1 MRQFFS
7 LPNLTLIVALALSGV
22 AAYYSII
29 GLTAIF
35 AGAVIPIVVM
45 GIILE
50 IAKITTTVWL
60 RTFWK
65 QCGWVMKSY
74 LVPAVIVLALI
85 TSMGIFGF
93 LSKSH
98 LDQGVPTG
106 DVAAKVSLFDEKIKT
121 QRENIASARAA
132 LSQMDLQVNNVI
144 TKGDTERSAERSVQ
158 IRRQQAGERG
168 KLQKEIE
175 TANNTIAKLN
185 EEKAPISSQLRKVE
199 AEVGPIKYIAAMIYG
214 DNPDQ
219 NILEKAVRWV
229 IILLVLV
236 FDPLAIALILAAN
249 QSKYWK
255 IERPEEEIEIGPKP
269 DDPISEEEQA
279 RAKAAVDF
287 HLGPDDDTFDL
298 SNEPLTDDQVF
309 QAIVESATPS
319 EEKTLAE
326 LHPYL
331 NATPSTFKNDVPLVA
346 PHLDTPVTEEPEEFP
361 KVEIELKVPEL
372 EVTHNDL
379 QFESTPNDI
388 QTEGVTEELADGGD
402 GYVVFHSKHMANR
415 VFEDMHP
422 DVALTVDSTH
432 SINTNFGSEFP
443 KIARRG
449 DVFVRVDVL
458 PNRVYKFDGSKW
470 LLINKD
476 TTTVYLQDPAYIQHL
491 IGKIDQGEYDVDL
504 LSPDEKQQIEEYL
517 QKPSQ

>member
-1 MRQFFS
+1 MRLNFFS
-7 LPNLTLIVALALSGV
+7 LPNLTLLVALALSAV

-106 DVAAKVSLFDEKIKT
+106 DVAAKVSLLDEKIKT
-121 QRENIASARAA
+121 QRENIKSSRDA
-132 LSQMDLQVNNVI
+132 LAQMDLQVNNVI
-144 TKGDTERSAERSVQ
+144 TKGDTEKSAERSVQ
-158 IRRQQAGERG
+158 IRRQQAPERT

-175 TANNTIAKLN
+175 VANTTIGKLN

-255 IERPEEEIEIGPKP
+255 IERPEEEEIGPKP
-269 DDPISEEEQA
+269 DDPIEIGPKSDDPLTEEQVEHLD
-279 RAKAAVDF
+279 KVVDLF
-287 HLGPDDDTFDL
+287 K
-298 SNEPLTDDQVF
+298 EP
-309 QAIVESATPS
+309 
-319 EEKTLAE
+319 EKTLAE

-331 NATPSTFKNDVPLVA
+331 NATPSTFKNDVPLQVA
-346 PHLDTPVTEEPEEFP
+346 PIQESTIPTA
-361 KVEIELKVPEL
+361 VEIEFPKVPEL

-379 QFESTPNDI
+379 QFESTPDDI
-388 QTEGVTEELADGGD
+388 KTDGVTEELADGGE

-422 DVALTVDSTH
+422 DVALTVDSTQ

-458 PNRVYKFDGSKW
+458 PNRVYKFDGTKW

-491 IGKIDQGEYDVDL
+491 ISKIDQGEYDVDL

>member
-1 MRQFFS
+1 MRLNFFS
-7 LPNLTLIVALALSGV
+7 LSNLTLIVALALSGV

-65 QCGWVMKSY
+65 QCGWLMKSY

-106 DVAAKVSLFDEKIKT
+106 DVAAKVSLLDEKIKT
-121 QRENIASARAA
+121 QRENIVSSRAA
-132 LSQMDLQVNNVI
+132 LAQMDLQVNNVI
-144 TKGDTERSAERSVQ
+144 TKGDTEKSAERSVQ
-158 IRRQQAGERG
+158 IRRQQAPERT

-175 TANNTIAKLN
+175 VANTTIGKLN

-255 IERPEEEIEIGPKP
+255 PEEIGPKP
-269 DDPISEEEQA
+269 DDPISKEEQD

-298 SNEPLTDDQVF
+298 SNEPFTDDQVF
-309 QAIVESATPS
+309 QAIVESATPVV

-331 NATPSTFKNDVPLVA
+331 NATPSTFKNDVPLQVA
-346 PHLDTPVTEEPEEFP
+346 PIQETSVPTAVEIEFP

-379 QFESTPNDI
+379 QFESTPDDI
-388 QTEGVTEELADGGD
+388 KTDGVTEELADGGD

-422 DVALTVDSTH
+422 DVALTVDSTQ

-458 PNRVYKFDGSKW
+458 PNRVYKFDGTKW

-491 IGKIDQGEYDVDL
+491 ISKIDQGEYDVDL

>member
-1 MRQFFS
+1 MRPKFLS
-7 LPNLTLIVALALSGV
+7 LSNMTLTVALALSAV

-106 DVAAKVSLFDEKIKT
+106 DVAAKVSLLDEKIKT
-121 QRENIASARAA
+121 QRENIKSSRDA
-132 LSQMDLQVNNVI
+132 LAQMDLQVNNVI
-144 TKGDTERSAERSVQ
+144 TKGDTEKSAERSVQ
-158 IRRQQAGERG
+158 IRRQQAKERATI
-168 KLQKEIE
+168 QKEIE
-175 TANNTIAKLN
+175 TANAAIGKLN
-185 EEKAPISSQLRKVE
+185 EERAPISSQLRKVE
-199 AEVGPIKYIAAMIYG
+199 AEVGPIKYIAALIYG

-255 IERPEEEIEIGPKP
+255 IERPEEEVIGPKP
-269 DDPISEEEQA
+269 DDPIPVPES
-279 RAKAAVDF
+279 VV
-287 HLGPDDDTFDL
+287 
-298 SNEPLTDDQVF
+298 EPEHILTDDQVF
-309 QAIVESATPS
+309 QAIVESATPL
-319 EEKTLAE
+319 EEKPLAE

-331 NATPSTFKNDVPLVA
+331 NATPATFKNDGPIQVARSEPETAPEVNITADTAVIQTNDAAAETEYKDVGNGFVVYHDKHMNKNVLKDLRPDLFQPMTPDQIKELVA
-346 PHLDTPVTEEPEEFP
+346 
-361 KVEIELKVPEL
+361 KIEQGE
-372 EVTHNDL
+372 
-379 QFESTPNDI
+379 
-388 QTEGVTEELADGGD
+388 
-402 GYVVFHSKHMANR
+402 
-415 VFEDMHP
+415 
-422 DVALTVDSTH
+422 
-432 SINTNFGSEFP
+432 
-443 KIARRG
+443 
-449 DVFVRVDVL
+449 VDVNSL
-458 PNRVYKFDGSKW
+458 TSAE
-470 LLINKD
+470 
-476 TTTVYLQDPAYIQHL
+476 THQIQ
-491 IGKIDQGEYDVDL
+491 
-504 LSPDEKQQIEEYL
+504 EYL
-517 QKPSQ
+517 NQNT

>member
-1 MRQFFS
+1 MRLNFFS
-7 LPNLTLIVALALSGV
+7 LSNLTLIVALALSGV

-65 QCGWVMKSY
+65 QCGWLMKSY

-106 DVAAKVSLFDEKIKT
+106 DVAAKVSLLDEKIKT
-121 QRENIASARAA
+121 QRENIVSSRAA
-132 LSQMDLQVNNVI
+132 LAQMDLQVNNVI
-144 TKGDTERSAERSVQ
+144 TKGDTEKSAERSVQ
-158 IRRQQAGERG
+158 IRRQQAPERT

-175 TANNTIAKLN
+175 VANTTIGKLN

-255 IERPEEEIEIGPKP
+255 PEEIGPKP
-269 DDPISEEEQA
+269 DDPISKEEQD

-287 HLGPDDDTFDL
+287 HLGPDDNTFDL
-298 SNEPLTDDQVF
+298 SNEPFTDDQVF
-309 QAIVESATPS
+309 QAIVESATPVV

-331 NATPSTFKNDVPLVA
+331 NATPSTFKNDVPLQVA
-346 PHLDTPVTEEPEEFP
+346 PIQETSVPTAVEIEFP

-379 QFESTPNDI
+379 QFESTPDDI
-388 QTEGVTEELADGGD
+388 KTDGVTEELADGGD

-422 DVALTVDSTH
+422 DVALTVDSTQ

-458 PNRVYKFDGSKW
+458 PNRVYKFDGTKW

-491 IGKIDQGEYDVDL
+491 ISKIDQGEYDVDL

>member
-1 MRQFFS
+1 MRPKFLS
-7 LPNLTLIVALALSGV
+7 LPNTTLTVALALSAV

-45 GIILE
+45 GVILE

-106 DVAAKVSLFDEKIKT
+106 DVAAKVSLLDEKIKT
-121 QRENIASARAA
+121 QRENITSARAA
-132 LSQMDLQVNNVI
+132 LAQMDLQVNNVI
-144 TKGDTERSAERSVQ
+144 TKGDTEKSAERSVQ

-185 EEKAPISSQLRKVE
+185 EERAPISSQLRKVE
-199 AEVGPIKYIAAMIYG
+199 AEVGPIKYIAALIYG

-249 QSKYWK
+249 QSKFWK
-255 IERPEEEIEIGPKP
+255 IDRPEEDIEVVDPKP
-269 DDPISEEEQA
+269 KEPTDRIPPVAAPWPGYPELEKTITDEQI
-279 RAKAAVDF
+279 
-287 HLGPDDDTFDL
+287 L
-298 SNEPLTDDQVF
+298 
-309 QAIVESATPS
+309 QAIIDSATPPHA
-319 EEKTLAE
+319 EEKPLAE

-331 NATPSTFKNDVPLVA
+331 NATPATFKNDVPLVA
-346 PHLDTPVTEEPEEFP
+346 PVLVPEPELIPAEIETPGADALVGTAEPLPDILDTTADTVT
-361 KVEIELKVPEL
+361 
-372 EVTHNDL
+372 
-379 QFESTPNDI
+379 I
-388 QTEGVTEELADGGD
+388 QTDVQHHMPEFRDLHNGYALYHGKQMAMPVLKDKRPDLFQPMTPEHINELVT
-402 GYVVFHSKHMANR
+402 
-415 VFEDMHP
+415 
-422 DVALTVDSTH
+422 
-432 SINTNFGSEFP
+432 
-443 KIARRG
+443 
-449 DVFVRVDVL
+449 
-458 PNRVYKFDGSKW
+458 
-470 LLINKD
+470 
-476 TTTVYLQDPAYIQHL
+476 
-491 IGKIDQGEYDVDL
+491 KIDQGEYDVNL
-504 LSPDEKQQIEEYL
+504 LTTDEKRQIEEYL
-517 QKPSQ
+517 TNQNT

>member
-1 MRQFFS
+1 MRLNFFS
-7 LPNLTLIVALALSGV
+7 LSNLTLIVALALSGV

-65 QCGWVMKSY
+65 QCGWLMKSY

-106 DVAAKVSLFDEKIKT
+106 DVAAKVSLLDEKIKT
-121 QRENIASARAA
+121 QRENIVSSRAA
-132 LSQMDLQVNNVI
+132 LAQMDLQVNNVI

-158 IRRQQAGERG
+158 IRRQQAPERA

-175 TANNTIAKLN
+175 VANTTIGKLN
-185 EEKAPISSQLRKVE
+185 EERAPISSQLRKVE
-199 AEVGPIKYIAAMIYG
+199 AEVGPIKYIAALIYG

-255 IERPEEEIEIGPKP
+255 IERPEEEVEIGPKP
-269 DDPISEEEQA
+269 DPIPA
-279 RAKAAVDF
+279 
-287 HLGPDDDTFDL
+287 P
-298 SNEPLTDDQVF
+298 EPILTDDQVF
-309 QAIVESATPS
+309 QAIVESATPI
-319 EEKTLAE
+319 EEKPLSE

-331 NATPSTFKNDVPLVA
+331 NNAPATFRNDGPIQVA
-346 PHLDTPVTEEPEEFP
+346 PPQETPGAEVVEEEAIEFP
-361 KVEIELKVPEL
+361 KMEIELKVPEL
-372 EVTHNDL
+372 EITHNDI
-379 QFESTPNDI
+379 QFEKTPDDI
-388 QTEGVTEELADGGD
+388 QTEGVTVEVIDTKHSQDE
-402 GYVVFHSKHMANR
+402 YVVYQGKHMARR
-415 VFEDMHP
+415 VLHDMRP
-422 DVALTVDSTH
+422 DLMLTVDSTH
-432 SINTNFGSEFP
+432 PIDTNFGSKFP
-443 KIARRG
+443 DTAMRG

-458 PNRVYKFDGSKW
+458 PNRVYKFDGVKW
-470 LLINKD
+470 IMLNKD

-491 IGKIDQGEYDVDL
+491 IGKIDSGEYDVDF
-504 LSPDEKQQIEEYL
+504 LSQEEKQQIEEYL

>member
-1 MRQFFS
+1 MRPKFLS
-7 LPNLTLIVALALSGV
+7 LPNMTLIVALALSAV

-106 DVAAKVSLFDEKIKT
+106 DVAAKVSLLDEKIKT
-121 QRENIASARAA
+121 QRENIKSSRDA
-132 LSQMDLQVNNVI
+132 LAQMDLQVNNVI
-144 TKGDTERSAERSVQ
+144 TKGDTEKSAERSVQ
-158 IRRQQAGERG
+158 IRRQQAKERATI
-168 KLQKEIE
+168 QKEIE
-175 TANNTIAKLN
+175 VANTAIGKLN
-185 EEKAPISSQLRKVE
+185 EERAPISSQLRKVE
-199 AEVGPIKYIAAMIYG
+199 AEVGPIKYIAALIYG

-255 IERPEEEIEIGPKP
+255 IERPEEEVEIGPKP
-269 DDPISEEEQA
+269 DDPIPVPES
-279 RAKAAVDF
+279 VV
-287 HLGPDDDTFDL
+287 
-298 SNEPLTDDQVF
+298 EPEHILTDDQVF
-309 QAIVESATPS
+309 QAIVESATPV
-319 EEKTLAE
+319 EEKPLAE

-331 NATPSTFKNDVPLVA
+331 NIVPERAESAIPIQVYNRPVPEPEADGPIERTVYEPEPDILDTTADTAEIQTDGEPEFRDLHNGYALYHGKQMAMPVLKDMRPDLFQPITPEQIRELVA
-346 PHLDTPVTEEPEEFP
+346 
-361 KVEIELKVPEL
+361 KIE
-372 EVTHNDL
+372 
-379 QFESTPNDI
+379 
-388 QTEGVTEELADGGD
+388 
-402 GYVVFHSKHMANR
+402 R
-415 VFEDMHP
+415 
-422 DVALTVDSTH
+422 
-432 SINTNFGSEFP
+432 
-443 KIARRG
+443 
-449 DVFVRVDVL
+449 
-458 PNRVYKFDGSKW
+458 
-470 LLINKD
+470 
-476 TTTVYLQDPAYIQHL
+476 
-491 IGKIDQGEYDVDL
+491 GEYDVNSL
-504 LSPDEKQQIEEYL
+504 TTAETHQIQEYL
-517 QKPSQ
+517 NQNT

>member
-1 MRQFFS
+1 MRLNFFS
-7 LPNLTLIVALALSGV
+7 LSNLTLIVALALSGV
-22 AAYYSII
+22 AAYHSII

-106 DVAAKVSLFDEKIKT
+106 DVAAKVSLFDEKIRT
-121 QRENIASARAA
+121 QRENIKSSRDA
-132 LSQMDLQVNNVI
+132 LAQMDLQVNNVI

-158 IRRQQAGERG
+158 IRRQQAPERT

-175 TANNTIAKLN
+175 VANTTIGKLN

-255 IERPEEEIEIGPKP
+255 PEEIGPKP
-269 DDPISEEEQA
+269 DDPISKEEQD

-298 SNEPLTDDQVF
+298 SNEPFTDDQVF
-309 QAIVESATPS
+309 QAIVESATPVV

-331 NATPSTFKNDVPLVA
+331 NATPSTFKNDVPLQVA
-346 PHLDTPVTEEPEEFP
+346 PIQETSVPTAVEIEFP

-379 QFESTPNDI
+379 QFESTPDDI
-388 QTEGVTEELADGGD
+388 KTDGVTEELADGGD

-422 DVALTVDSTH
+422 DVALTVDSTQ

-449 DVFVRVDVL
+449 DVFVRADVL
-458 PNRVYKFDGSKW
+458 PNRVYKFDGTKW

-491 IGKIDQGEYDVDL
+491 ISKIDQGEYDVDL